1 MALSWIVIMRG
12 VEYIVWNAIPNRLSY
27 CGLDC
32 SCSFCGN
39 NPLFF
44 SLLQLFLFFLCVILS
59 LFLSFSLS
67 SALSAALMANRYLL
81 SEQETIY
88 TQLD

>member
-1 MALSWIVIMRG
+1 MLILRQQSASFLF
-12 VEYIVWNAIPNRLSY
+12 AATIP
-27 CGLDC
+27 
-32 SCSFCGN
+32 
-39 NPLFF
+39 
-44 SLLQLFLFFLCVILS
+44 FFLCVILS

-67 SALSAALMANRYLL
+67 SALSAALMANQYLL